1 MRYLYHGFSLQNMRP
16 SNMDSLLL
24 KCGTIQNRDALLA
37 LICDGVGSMADGAF
51 ASGEAVRMLNEWF
64 DKVVATDRI
73 GLGMRDAILKINH
86 MIISSAIVNRMNTAT
101 TLSALLLIDK
111 IYYIAHIGDSR
122 IYCYDNRCAEDQA
135 LSALT
140 RDDIS
145 ESGKLTACIGQ
156 TEEIFPQYAE
166 GAADDKIFLLCSD
179 GLYKRMDLDVMI
191 SKIKSWSRKSLKEP
205 VEALARYVVDSGEQ
219 DNISVAFVKIED

>member
-1 MRYLYHGFSLQNMRP
+1 MRP

-205 VEALARYVVDSGEQ
+205 VEALAQYVVDRGEQ